1 VESETGS
8 LTIKYRDSYY
18 SLFFAKNGWLAAE
31 LVQYLD
37 DVITAADPEVAILK
51 LLGYTMRIGRE
62 NPGRQADHWVE
73 VDLGARELTT
83 NSPLVRQAVDQQP
96 VKEGQPYGSLTLRRL
111 YRVLDQYDFTVRFR
125 RR

>member
-18 SLFFAKNGWLAAE
+18 SLFFGQNGWLAAE

-37 DVITAADPEVAILK
+37 EVIAAADPEVAILK
-51 LLGYTMRIGRE
+51 LLGYTMRIASKR
-62 NPGRQADHWVE
+62 PPRDADQWVE

-83 NSPLVRQAVDQQP
+83 NSPVVRQAVDQEP
-96 VKEGQPYGSLTLRRL
+96 VKEGQPYGSLTLKRL
-111 YRVLDQYDFTVRFR
+111 YRVLDQHDFTVRFR
-125 RR
+125 R